1 MGSKETQNPQS
12 MPTLW
17 ASRWRALPT
26 SPEPQNAPLVQ
37 RKLKYKPA
45 PSSPRGRPFL
55 RPPIWI
61 SVARGTAVIQV
72 LPKETPSFLGPLPLS
87 SSLQASLPPTQRQ
100 TQKLELS
107 PPSPHATLKHSPVT
121 HHAQSPNLGPISKV
135 PRSPNSKILALLRG
149 MKASPSP
156 FMWDTTGSRKHSL
169 LLKSAPWDPLP
180 KPGI

>member
-1 MGSKETQNPQS
+1 MGSKENQNPQS

-37 RKLKYKPA
+37 RKLKCKPA

-87 SSLQASLPPTQRQ
+87 SSSQASLPHTQRQ

-107 PPSPHATLKHSPVT
+107 PPSPPCDSETLSGDPPRT
-121 HHAQSPNLGPISKV
+121 ISEFGP
-135 PRSPNSKILALLRG
+135 
-149 MKASPSP
+149 
-156 FMWDTTGSRKHSL
+156 H
-169 LLKSAPWDPLP
+169 LKSSQIPQF
-180 KPGI
+180 